1 MSNPEILSEL
11 QGALTFVVNIRYTY
25 VEFLIT
31 CLTIVTLIFIEAFF

>member
-1 MSNPEILSEL
+1 MSNSEILSEL

-31 CLTIVTLIFIEAFF
+31 CLTIVTLIVIEAFF